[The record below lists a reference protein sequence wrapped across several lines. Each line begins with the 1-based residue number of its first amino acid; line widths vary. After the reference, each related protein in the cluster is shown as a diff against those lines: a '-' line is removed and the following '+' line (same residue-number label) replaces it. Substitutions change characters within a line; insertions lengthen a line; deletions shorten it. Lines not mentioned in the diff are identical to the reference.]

1 MQVERDIPK
10 DLFPCSSEYQY
21 KQNPYYI
28 VAPDYTHKS
37 AGIRI
42 LHQLCS
48 ALNQLGYEAY
58 VVSNKMNG
66 ELWAPKLTEENKLAH
81 YQAGKK
87 PIVVYPEV
95 VKGKPMGLGL
105 PIRYVLN
112 YPGLLGNGDK
122 NYSDNEI
129 IFSFQQEYYPS
140 GIPLYIPIINIKEI
154 DAVKEKKPRVEGS
167 SAVYYKRYK
176 PSQEEIKA
184 LGEGCI
190 DLSPSTNLNF
200 KEVLSILKSVE
211 ILYCYE
217 TSAIVNEARLCGC
230 AVVLL
235 KNDQMLK
242 IPELVKNRGMNG
254 LSWGNEATDVAKALS
269 TVDAARTEF
278 IEEIDGWQVR
288 LNNFISVTQA
298 ASEKASFE
306 ECWPIDVVDA
316 LAVGGLSPLET
327 ASKLDRKKYK
337 RVNEQYVEWQKKST
351 LREIDAD
358 IYAEYIASGHLP
370 DIAVL
375 IIHQKATS
383 HSSIADTLD
392 SVATNFKKASSVI
405 IISED
410 EAPAEFVESQ
420 QLLWVHKNQLTNLSG
435 SILNSCEWV
444 LLIEAGHQLTPNALV
459 EFALHAQNL
468 SGVQVLY
475 SDEDVITEDGSHIL
489 PNFKPDLNVE
499 LLRCTNYIGGSV
511 MIHKALWLEHVLPV
525 STSDIYGFLLKL
537 SANESCQK
545 VNQKVRHISNILV
558 HGNGCINQT
567 LENLEFEA
575 AEKLLKKTGLVKA
588 LKPLERIGTW
598 LVEYNKKEVKNTTM
612 VVPTGIQP
620 GYMRQML
627 ESLFKSP
634 CKNLSKIILICNK
647 KDLDE
652 TEYAIEGIE
661 SEILIKVIVNNGTT
675 YKHSEALN
683 LAVESVETEY
693 VWVCDDD
700 VEFVQGDV
708 LAELLSVAHQQDVAC
723 VEPRLMSTLGSDAR
737 LVAGP
742 SILGM
747 QGAYGVYLGESQVP
761 EEFGYFSKLQLTQD
775 VSTVSGHCF
784 LFKKSHW
791 IQANGFDEQNFP
803 LRFSV
808 LDFCLKLNKLGYRHV
823 WSPMANAMH
832 QGGKS
837 LQKMLADFEYK
848 ISYVKNELKEKENLL
863 QVWGHELAHDKFYN
877 RHLSLITPYDVESN
891 IVIDWNPARK
901 DRPRLLASPLTSGAG
916 QYRVIEPL
924 EMLQDASLIQSSV
937 IMPMA
942 NKQTRVLQPVE
953 LIRVNPDTLIL
964 QHSVDDVQLS
974 LIEQYKKA
982 LPSVNIVQM
991 VDDLMGYVP
1000 EKHPSRRFQSR
1011 EGHLR
1016 MSEAIKKSDS
1026 MIVTTEQLKFH
1037 YEKYLSNVKV
1047 IPNCLAKHW
1056 FELEVK
1062 RTKREKLRVG
1072 WIGAGQHQG
1081 DLEIINEVVKVLA
1094 DKVDWVFMGM
1104 HTAEVGVHIKEFHPF
1119 VSISEYPEKMA
1130 VLDLD
1135 IAVAPLEDN
1144 FFNSC
1149 KSNLRLLEYGAMS
1162 WPVVCSD
1169 VFPYQTNNPPV
1180 IRVNHSVAD
1189 WLAALNK
1196 LIEDES
1202 ERLRLGKALN
1212 AWVVNNYTLSNWA
1225 LEWADALIESKP

>member
-1 MQVERDIPK
+1 MQVERYIPK
-10 DLFPCSSEYQY
+10 DLFPCSSEYLY
-21 KQNPYYI
+21 NQNPYYI

-37 AGIRI
+37 AGIR
-42 LHQLCS
+42 LMHQLCS
-48 ALNQLGYEAY
+48 ALNQMGCEAY
-58 VVSNKMNG
+58 VVSNKLNG
-66 ELWAPKLTEENKLAH
+66 ELWAPKLTEENKVAH

-95 VKGKPMGLGL
+95 VKGQPMGFGV
-105 PIRYVLN
+105 PVRYVLN
-112 YPGLLGNGDK
+112 YPGLLGGGDK
-122 NYSDNEI
+122 EYPENEI
-129 IFSFQQEYYPS
+129 VFSFDQDYYPD
-140 GIPLYIPIINIKEI
+140 GILLFLPVINIKEI
-154 DAVKEKKPRVEGS
+154 DAVVPRSNRLKGS
-167 SAVYYKRYK
+167 SAVYYNRYK
-176 PSQEEIKA
+176 PSKEEIEA
-184 LGEGCI
+184 LGEGCV
-190 DLSPSTNLNF
+190 DVSTTTSLKF
-200 KEVLSILKSVE
+200 REVISILKSVE
-211 ILYCYE
+211 VLYCYE
-217 TSAIVNEARLCGC
+217 PSAIIAEAWLCGC
-230 AVVLL
+230 AVILM
-235 KNDQMLK
+235 KSDKMLE
-242 IPELVKNRGMNG
+242 IPKKLIERGMNG
-254 LSWGNEATDVAKALS
+254 ASWGQSEVEVKKAIKTVEVAKKQ
-269 TVDAARTEF
+269 F
-278 IEEIDGWQVR
+278 INEIVGWNER
-288 LNNFISVTQA
+288 LTGFISVTQE
-298 ASEKASFE
+298 ASDRIGFEK
-306 ECWPIDVVDA
+306 CWPIEVVDS
-316 LAVGGLSPLET
+316 LPLGGQSPSEI

-337 RVNEQYVEWQKKST
+337 RVNDQYTEWQKKST

-358 IYAEYIASGHLP
+358 IYAEYIANGHLP

-375 IIHQKATS
+375 IIHQKGTS

-392 SVATNFKKASSVI
+392 SVASNFKKASSVVI
-405 IISED
+405 VSEN
-410 EAPAEFVESQ
+410 EVPAEFVESQ
-420 QLLWVHKNQLTNLSG
+420 QLLWVHKNQLTNLSS

-444 LLIEAGHQLTPNALV
+444 LLIEAGHQLAPNALV
-459 EFALHAQNL
+459 EFALHAQQL
-468 SGVQVLY
+468 SGAQLLY

-511 MIHKALWLEHVLPV
+511 MIHKALWLEHAMPV
-525 STSDIYGFLLKL
+525 STSDIYGFLLELTAKK
-537 SANESCQK
+537 SSQEIHQT
-545 VNQKVRHISNILV
+545 VRHISNILV
-558 HGNGCINQT
+558 HGNGRIDQT

-575 AEKLLKKTGLVKA
+575 AQKILKEFAPVKS
-588 LKPLERIGTW
+588 LKPLDRIGTW
-598 LVEYNKKEVKNTTM
+598 LVEYNNKELKNTTM

-627 ESLFKSP
+627 ESLLKGP
-634 CKNLSKIILICNK
+634 CQNLSKIILICNQ

-652 TEYAIEGIE
+652 TEYALEGLE
-661 SEILIKVIVNNGTT
+661 REIPIKVIMNNRTT
-675 YKHSEALN
+675 YSHSETLN

-700 VEFVQGDV
+700 VEFIQGDV
-708 LAELLSVAHQQDVAC
+708 LVELLSVAQQQDVAC
-723 VEPRLMSTLGSDAR
+723 VEPRLMSTHGSDAR
-737 LVAGP
+737 LVGGP

-747 QGAYGVYLGESQVP
+747 QGACGAYLGESQVP

-775 VSTVSGHCF
+775 VSAVSGHCF
-784 LFKKSHW
+784 VFKKDLW
-791 IQANGFDEQNFP
+791 TKVGGFNEEHFP
-803 LRFSV
+803 IRFTV

-823 WSPMANAMH
+823 WAPLANVMH

-837 LQKMLADFEYK
+837 LQKCLSDFEYK
-848 ISYVKNELKEKENLL
+848 ISYVKNELKEKECLINH
-863 QVWGHELAHDKFYN
+863 WGVELANDKFYN

-901 DRPRLLASPLTSGAG
+901 DRPRVLASPLTSGAG

-924 EMLQDASLIQSSV
+924 EMLQDLSMVQSSV

-953 LIRVNPDTLIL
+953 LIRANPDTLIL

-982 LPSVNIVQM
+982 LPSVNVVQM

-1026 MIVTTEQLKFH
+1026 MIVTTEPLKLH
-1037 YEKYLSNVKV
+1037 YKKYLSNVKI

-1056 FELEVK
+1056 FELEIIK
-1062 RTKREKLRVG
+1062 TKREKLRIG

-1081 DLEIINEVVKVLA
+1081 DLEIINEVVKALA

-1104 HTAEVGVHIKEFHPF
+1104 HTAEVGAHIKEFHPF
-1119 VSISEYPEKMA
+1119 VSISEYPNKMA
-1130 VLDLD
+1130 SLDLD

-1180 IRVNHSVAD
+1180 IRVKHSVAN
-1189 WLAALNK
+1189 WLDALNK

-1202 ERLRLGKALN
+1202 ERARLGQALN
-1212 AWVVNNYTLSNWA
+1212 KWVIDNYTLSNWA
-1225 LEWADALIESKP
+1225 PEWVDALMEGAP